1 VTCGKF
7 LVFLQEISRKSLL
20 PFVGV
25 TASFSFDPFFFF
37 PLMQAMILAAGF
49 GTRLLPYTLSRPKPL
64 FPVLNQPLLLLTIRR
79 LQQAGCDHIVVNCH
93 HLRDQIIH
101 AVRGIPGVLAQEEA
115 SILGTGG
122 GLRMA
127 LGRFRDEPV
136 LVTNGDIYHT
146 IDYRRLHRHHV
157 RSGAAVTMAMHD
169 CPRFNTVAVRD
180 ERIRSFDDPSCG
192 QLLAFTGLHVLEP
205 EVLSLIPAAEEYSII
220 DCYRRLIT
228 QGRRINVHRVDDCF
242 WTDMGTVEDYLALH
256 AGLLTGKI
264 PLWPE
269 LDWAGG
275 LPKHPGCEANKM
287 VLPRHFMNDK
297 AQLGSDVIL
306 RGWVCVG
313 AAAIGKNAH
322 LERSVVWDGAIV
334 ADGAKV
340 VDQLVI

>member
-1 VTCGKF
+1 
-7 LVFLQEISRKSLL
+7 
-20 PFVGV
+20 
-25 TASFSFDPFFFF
+25 
-37 PLMQAMILAAGF
+37 MQAMILAAGF

-64 FPVLNQPLLLLTIRR
+64 FPILNQPLLLLTIRR

-93 HLRDQIIH
+93 HLREQI
-101 AVRGIPGVLAQEEA
+101 VLALQGISGVVVQEEA
-115 SILGTGG
+115 AILGTGG

-127 LGRFRDEPV
+127 LAQFRDEPV

-146 IDYRRLHRHHV
+146 IDYQRLYRHHV
-157 RSGAAVTMAMHD
+157 ETPGAVTMAMHD
-169 CPRFNTVAVRD
+169 CPRFNTVAVSD
-180 ERIRSFDDPSCG
+180 GCVVGFDDRAKG
-192 QLLAFTGLHVLEP
+192 ETLAFTGLHVLEP

-220 DCYRRLIT
+220 DCYHRLIK
-228 QGRRINVHRVDDCF
+228 QGDRIDIFRVDDCF

-269 LDWAGG
+269 LDWAGE
-275 LPKHPGCEANKM
+275 LPKQPGSEANKM
-287 VLPRHFMNDK
+287 VLPRYFVNDK
-297 AQLGSDVIL
+297 AQLGSDVTM

-334 ADGAKV
+334 ADRAKV